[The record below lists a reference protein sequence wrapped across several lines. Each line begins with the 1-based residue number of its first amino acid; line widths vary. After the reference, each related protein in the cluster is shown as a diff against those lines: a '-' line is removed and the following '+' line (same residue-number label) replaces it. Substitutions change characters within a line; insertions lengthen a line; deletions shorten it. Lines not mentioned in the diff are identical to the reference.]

1 MSTFPFAKY
10 FGEINVLADLQF
22 MPGEKPYIDR
32 PGAATPEPKDLLL
45 YLGCNVLR
53 TAHLAKT
60 VISVLR
66 AMGFDFN
73 TAGGPAHCCGI
84 VHHQNNDPKGARD
97 LAANGMRHFAKYGA
111 KKVLMWCP
119 SCNEHYDEVVTK
131 EQDVAFPYE
140 HVTAFIAR
148 HLDRIA
154 FVRRIE
160 KRVAMH
166 YHTGFEQ
173 SDRDW
178 QNAHAILRAIPGLEL
193 IEVENPVSLGRH
205 CSPKWIGR
213 LGRAEWEKAVAGVM
227 GAARDARAE
236 VLATIYHSCHRE
248 ICQEEAKYPFVV
260 VNYISLLGE
269 AMGIEY
275 PDVYKRYKLGAD
287 PGAVFD
293 EVQEYVRANGLDPE
307 RVREVLR
314 NAFAPKCDAST
325 SNPS

>member
-1 MSTFPFAKY
+1 MAGFPFAEY
-10 FGEINVLADLQF
+10 FGEINILADLQF
-22 MPGEKPYIDR
+22 MPGDRPFIDR
-32 PGAATPEPKDLLL
+32 PSTAPEPKDLLL

-60 VISVLR
+60 VIDVLK

-84 VHHQNNDPKGARD
+84 VHFQNGDPKGAQTF
-97 LAANGMRHFAKYGA
+97 AANSMRHFARYGA

-131 EQDVAFPYE
+131 EQGVAFPYE

-148 HLDRIA
+148 HLERIR
-154 FVRRIE
+154 FTRRVE
-160 KRVAMH
+160 KRVAVH
-166 YHTGFEQ
+166 FHTGFPQ
-173 SDRDW
+173 SDLDW
-178 QNAHAILRAIPGLEL
+178 QNTREILRAIPGLDL
-193 IEVENPVSLGRH
+193 VDIANPVALGRH
-205 CSPKWIGR
+205 CAPKWIRRIGR
-213 LGRAEWEKAVAGVM
+213 VQWQKEITDILD
-227 GAARDARAE
+227 AARDARAD
-236 VLATIYHSCHRE
+236 VLATLYHSCHRE
-248 ICQEEAKYPFVV
+248 ICHAEAKYPFAI

-275 PDVYKRYKLGAD
+275 PDVYKQFKLRAD
-287 PGAVFD
+287 PDAVYD
-293 EVQEYVRANGLDPE
+293 EVEAYVRANGLNPD

-314 NAFAPKCDAST
+314 KTFAPACGGDA